1 METVKLNITID
12 KDWLE
17 ATWTKE
23 VTTINEVEK
32 EVEVEG
38 ELIKEIVQEESVT
51 TEQIHC
57 ESFSGHPEHIS
68 MLRDRCTLYG
78 VKLSIDDEK
87 LIEESLNNFTMPSQ
101 EELDKINLDNLKVE
115 LKSAKKIALDNI
127 VVDVD
132 GKLFD
137 GNETARLN
145 IMSAIQASELFTLN
159 ETGWKL
165 ADNTA
170 VLVNLAELK
179 MALAL
184 SIEEVGRIVMVTKI
198 EDL

>member
-1 METVKLNITID
+1 METIKLNITID

-23 VTTINEVEK
+23 VTTINDVEK
-32 EVEVEG
+32 DG
-38 ELIKEIVQEESVT
+38 ELFQEESVS

-87 LIEESLNNFTMPSQ
+87 LIEEAMNNFTMPSQ

-115 LKSAKKIALDNI
+115 LKSAKLIALDNI

-145 IMSAIQASELFTLN
+145 IMSAIQASELIRLN

-165 ADNTA
+165 ADNMA
-170 VLVNLAELK
+170 VLVTLAELK

-184 SIEEVGRIVMVTKI
+184 SIQEVGRIVMVTKI